1 MFIPDLRNQGGR
13 SVYRF
18 SSKSLAS
25 VSVLHGLFWVV
36 LFDTG
41 IGALVSTVLN
51 GRFLDSLLISQF
63 FVCQFMR
70 ALCSSTG
77 FRRSG

>member
-1 MFIPDLRNQGGR
+1 MFIPDRGNQSGR
-13 SVYRF
+13 GVYRF

-63 FVCQFMR
+63 LACQFMR
-70 ALCSSTG
+70 AL
-77 FRRSG
+77 